1 MAELIL
7 NPFLA
12 AAVTEIAKPG
22 VGAVAEEGAQVARDH
37 AAVASGEMRDS
48 IHTEET
54 EDGFQIVIG
63 TDHWIFP
70 EFGTIW
76 QAPQPAMRL
85 VIDELGLQR

>member
-12 AAVTEIAKPG
+12 AEVAKEVKPG
-22 VGAVAEEGAQVARDH
+22 VGEVAEEGAAVARDH
-37 AAVASGEMRDS
+37 AAFATGEMRDS

-54 EDGFQIVIG
+54 DDGWQIVIG

-70 EFGTIW
+70 EFGTIY